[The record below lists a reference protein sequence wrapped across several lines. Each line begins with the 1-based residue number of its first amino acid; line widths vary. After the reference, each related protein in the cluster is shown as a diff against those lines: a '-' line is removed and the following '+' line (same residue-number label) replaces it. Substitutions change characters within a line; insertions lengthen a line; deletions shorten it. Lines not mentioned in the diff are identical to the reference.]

1 MALLPS
7 SDVALESTGSDE
19 VGPVAELEALVE
31 GAVVVVGLD
40 DVVGPVELTG
50 LDELDD
56 TELVVLDV
64 ADDVPWVEGAVVVF
78 VISPGGSV
86 P

>member
-7 SDVALESTGSDE
+7 SDVALDSTGSDE
-19 VGPVAELEALVE
+19 VGPVVALEALVE
-31 GAVVVVGLD
+31 GAVMVVGLD
-40 DVVGPVELTG
+40 DVVGPVELTA

-78 VISPGGSV
+78 VTSPGGSV